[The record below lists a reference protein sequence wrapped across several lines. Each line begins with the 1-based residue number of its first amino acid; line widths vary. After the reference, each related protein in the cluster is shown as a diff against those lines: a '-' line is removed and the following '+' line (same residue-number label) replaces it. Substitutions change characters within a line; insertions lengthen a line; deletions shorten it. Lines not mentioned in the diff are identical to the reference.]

1 MGGGLRMA
9 PWAGAA
15 AGREVTTVSVTVMGG
30 GVAGLSAALT
40 LARGGHR
47 VTLLER
53 DLVEVGRPEDAPTW
67 QRKGIPHFRQ
77 IHAFIPRGRAELK
90 DHFADVYAA
99 LLRAGAHDVDLRR
112 KIPGPAKPADESLQY
127 LAVRRPLLEW
137 ALRRA
142 VLDDPRIEVRD
153 GVHVDGVVV
162 ERGRVSAVRVGGS
175 SLPVDVLVDALG
187 RRTPIAEWLGEQGVG
202 SDPAE
207 TSDCKVVYYSRYYQL
222 RPGVDLPDGPW
233 FLAPR
238 GDLGYLGYA
247 TFPGDNGTFAA
258 VLQVPS
264 GVPEWRALKDAAA
277 FEAVV
282 ARIPALRLWIDPT
295 GVDPIT
301 DVMPMA
307 GLHNTIRSERV
318 GAIVGMAS
326 VGDAFGAT
334 DPVLAHGLSFALIH
348 AVELAAA
355 LREHH
360 ELAEAIAAYAA
371 ATKPALRERYDLA
384 TVLAGQRFRMWTGQ
398 PVDFT
403 RHDGDYALFS
413 VLAAGAAATV
423 DPEVFRVFIRRIG
436 LLDSTAVLDSDLD
449 LQLRIERLFRDVRAA
464 NGSAVG
470 TPPREELIAAASTA
484 VG

>member
-1 MGGGLRMA
+1 MA
-9 PWAGAA
+9 PGVGAA
-15 AGREVTTVSVTVMGG
+15 AGSDVTARSVTVMGG
-30 GVAGLSAALT
+30 GVAGLSVALT
-40 LARGGHR
+40 LARDGHR
-47 VTLLER
+47 VTVLER
-53 DLVEVGRPEDAPTW
+53 DSFEVGRPEDAPGW

-90 DHFADVYAA
+90 DHFPDVYTA

-112 KIPGPAKPADESLQY
+112 KIRGPARPADESLQY

-142 VLDDPRIEVRD
+142 ALDDPRIEVRD

-162 ERGRVSAVRVGGS
+162 ERGRVSAVRVDGS
-175 SLPVDVLVDALG
+175 SVPVDLLVDALG
-187 RRTPIAEWLGEQGVG
+187 RRTPIAEWLGELGVA

-207 TSDCKVVYYSRYYQL
+207 TSDCQVVYYSRYYQL

-282 ARIPALRLWIDPT
+282 ARIPMLRRWIDPA

-307 GLHNTIRSERV
+307 GLHNIIRSERA
-318 GAIVGMAS
+318 GATAGVAS

-348 AVELAAA
+348 AVQLAAA

-360 ELAEAIAAYAA
+360 ELPAAITAYAA
-371 ATKPALRERYDLA
+371 LTKPALRERYDLA
-384 TVLAGQRFRMWTGQ
+384 TALDGQRFRMWTGQ

-413 VLAAGAAATV
+413 MLAAGAAAAI

-436 LLDSTAVLDSDLD
+436 LLDSTSVLDADLD
-449 LQLRIERLFRDVRAA
+449 MQLRIERLFRDARAA
-464 NGSAVG
+464 NASAG
-470 TPPREELIAAASTA
+470 PPPREELIAAASA
-484 VG
+484 AAR